1 MLAALIVLWET
12 ALGLAA
18 DRAII
23 VLDASGSMWG
33 QIDGRPKVEIARETL
48 RTVPQSVPADMELG
62 LMAYGHRRKG
72 DQEQKAAELDR
83 SIDVFLREGK
93 EDLAL
98 AAQSRLNS
106 ISRLVQNYDEMLERQ
121 EAEYQSLKDARLKL
135 EAKLTT
141 VKQEREELQVLLDLA
156 RSKELTAQTIK
167 SLDGL
172 MGSGDDDIAVR
183 EVVRLN
189 GPRARGLAKSRIAVR
204 ERARSDVRAT
214 TEGHA
219 PGARG
224 HVDCVEIVRDQ
235 AIANAV
241 PIVLVTDPQ
250 AQVTHEA
257 AIGTVDKKQLET
269 LLARGLEED
278 VAVDVIVR
286 GMLAD

>member
-1 MLAALIVLWET
+1 MASLMKKVQTLIAANLHAMVDAALK
-12 ALGLAA
+12 ANSLAVF
-18 DRAII
+18 DQYVRE
-23 VLDASGSMWG
+23 VEDNLENLEDAVATVGGELKS
-33 QIDGRPKVEIARETL
+33 L
-48 RTVPQSVPADMELG
+48 R
-62 LMAYGHRRKG
+62 RRKA

-172 MGSGDDDIAVR
+172 MGSGDTDISRVAEGIR
-183 EVVRLN
+183 NRLDK
-189 GPRARGLAKSRIAVR
+189 AS
-204 ERARSDVRAT
+204 ARS
-214 TEGHA
+214 EM
-219 PGARG
+219 
-224 HVDCVEIVRDQ
+224 
-235 AIANAV
+235 
-241 PIVLVTDPQ
+241 L
-250 AQVTHEA
+250 A
-257 AIGTVDKKQLET
+257 ASLET
-269 LLARGLEED
+269 QMDEVLEKGTLEAQLAERKARLGL
-278 VAVDVIVR
+278 
-286 GMLAD
+286 